1 MINKND
7 MVQDKEIYIV
17 IEVKTKE
24 KLFEIINE
32 ISCVIPYTVSDWI
45 DGENNIKKN
54 IIFVHN
60 NKILNK
66 TKLNEAIFIEGDTLE
81 ILSQFA
87 GG

>member
-7 MVQDKEIYIV
+7 KVWDKEIYVV
-17 IEVKTKE
+17 IEIKTKE
-24 KLFEIINE
+24 TLFEIINE
-32 ISCVIPYTVSDWI
+32 LSCVIPYTVSDWI
-45 DGENNIKKN
+45 DAENNIKKN

-60 NKILNK
+60 NNILNK
-66 TKLNEAIFIEGDTLE
+66 TKLNEAKFIEGDTLE